1 MYLAVL
7 KVCIVALV
15 VLAIPV
21 LVLVA
26 RRIWLV
32 RAVGVFDCSMIMESA
47 TPGTRWVP
55 GVCRFRGEEL
65 WWYPDFGLSFAPR
78 LRFPRDRTI
87 ALPSHDL
94 LGREPGPEF
103 ADYRVVPLSR
113 QIGGGT
119 AVWDLAMAPP
129 AVTAVLSWLEA
140 APPGMGHHRS
150 QLPPPPEARQGS

>member
-21 LVLVA
+21 LVIVA

-32 RAVGVFDCSMIMESA
+32 RTPGTFDCSMILESA
-47 TPGTRWVP
+47 APGTLWVP
-55 GVCRFRGEEL
+55 GVCRFRSEEL

-87 ALPSHDL
+87 ALPSRDL
-94 LGREPGPEF
+94 LGSEPAPEF

-113 QIGGGT
+113 KIGGGT

-140 APPGMGHHRS
+140 APPGMGHRRS
-150 QLPPPPEARQGS
+150 QLPPPPEARKSS

>member
-1 MYLAVL
+1 MFLAIL
-7 KVCIVALV
+7 KFCLVALV

-21 LVLVA
+21 LLLLV

-32 RAVGVFDCSMIMESA
+32 RAVGAFDCSMILESA
-47 TPGTRWVP
+47 TPGTRWVS
-55 GVCRFRGEEL
+55 GVCRFKGEEL

-87 ALPSHDL
+87 ALPSRALD
-94 LGREPGPEF
+94 GTEPSPEF

-113 QIGGGT
+113 KIGGGT

-129 AVTAVLSWLEA
+129 AVMAVLSWLEA
-140 APPGMGHHRS
+140 APPGMGHRRP
-150 QLPPPPEARQGS
+150 QLPPPEVTSSP